1 MQKVN
6 IQFRDI
12 DSVRTFVNIINR
24 FDGNLILAEVIGL

>member
-12 DSVRTFVNIINR
+12 DSVVHLSILSIGLT
-24 FDGNLILAEVIGL
+24 GNLILAEVIGL